1 MKKSILF
8 LISSSCFLYVKAQF
22 TIQPVLPL
30 AGIIQKS
37 NLWNV
42 AVINTSTTT
51 IDCRLEL
58 ILRNRINGLEVLTAT
73 TANIQVQAGAKQL
86 NVSQLQPIQYNN
98 VVNNINVRTDD
109 LLPIGDYTACYRL
122 TGDKNILAEECISFD
137 IEPLSPPTLIT
148 PVDASQLINNPT
160 QLTWLPPSPFNL
172 FNKLSYE
179 INIVELL
186 VGQKPA
192 EAIQQNIPFYSASNI
207 PTNQFSLMG
216 LGLPFE
222 KGKMYA
228 WQVQARD
235 DYNYAG
241 KSEIW
246 TFSLDTNEITNMI
259 VNVIPFVKL
268 KNFNPDKTI
277 VPNGILKF
285 SYINETDEK
294 QINMIIRNLSNHKE
308 KMKSFKIGLQPG
320 ENLITLN
327 VLKKLD
333 LEYENL
339 YQLELVNNRK
349 ENWKIIF
356 EIKKY

>member
-8 LISSSCFLYVKAQF
+8 LIFSSWFLYVKSQF

-42 AVINTSTTT
+42 AIINTSTTT
-51 IDCRLEL
+51 IECRLEL

-73 TANIQVQAGAKQL
+73 TANIQLQAGAKQF

-98 VVNNINVRTDD
+98 VVNNINVRTDE

-137 IEPLSPPTLIT
+137 IEPLSPPILIT
-148 PVDASQLINNPT
+148 PVDASQLINSPT

-172 FNKLSYE
+172 FNRLSYE

-186 VGQKPA
+186 VGQKPV
-192 EAIQQNIPFYSASNI
+192 EAVQQNIPFYSASNI
-207 PTNQFSLMG
+207 PTNQLSLMG

-222 KGKMYA
+222 KEKTYA

-241 KSEIW
+241 KSDVFVFTIHEEKKENHLVNGYYLQISDEQKGTYGIVGDTLHIKYFSNYTDYDATILFIDEKGNTIKSLQQKITQGDNYLDFSLSKKFKANHIYSINIVDKNKQSHTL
-246 TFSLDTNEITNMI
+246 TFST
-259 VNVIPFVKL
+259 PSK
-268 KNFNPDKTI
+268 
-277 VPNGILKF
+277 
-285 SYINETDEK
+285 
-294 QINMIIRNLSNHKE
+294 
-308 KMKSFKIGLQPG
+308 
-320 ENLITLN
+320 
-327 VLKKLD
+327 
-333 LEYENL
+333 
-339 YQLELVNNRK
+339 
-349 ENWKIIF
+349 
-356 EIKKY
+356 